1 MQINLNRI
9 LNHNPILKLLLFV
22 PIGISIGFTIPHQFL
37 FPILIALSIFALIF
51 LLFKQRM
58 PSYIMITI
66 AIGLILSVN
75 FKHFKLLSTTDKFQE
90 VKGKIYGEITEVF
103 ASEPDF
109 ASIRIVGTISLGN
122 QTYNDVPV
130 LLKIYSKKDTLR
142 KFRANAKILAI
153 ASIRPPRRT
162 NLPTDI
168 AEIPLALSHE
178 VLLFA
183 RTSNDLII
191 RFWESPVTAE
201 NIFARLREKLE
212 SNLNKMFSAE
222 YFPYFDE
229 MLLGNKQLLE
239 GEQRD
244 KFAITGIS
252 HLLSISGFH
261 FGIVFA
267 IVFALFS
274 IFPNKWVRFV
284 LLSLFMFF
292 YLCIID
298 FPPSGIRAFIM
309 IAAFL
314 YANTLERKVSPY
326 NVLAFIILVMLI
338 LKPSLLFSVGF
349 QLSFLAVLG
358 IIMFQKRIYTGLAK
372 ALPVRNAVTNF
383 LLMLL
388 SVTISAQ
395 LFVSPVVAYYFGYYT
410 FISFFSNLVLVPIF
424 SISLTFAFLAM
435 LFSVATIEIG
445 KIFAVPA
452 EFLLSLGVKFNN
464 ILAEKLSPLVINNN
478 GVVLLSILLSVLII
492 WILFAKTFKSFVFRF
507 GALILLLI
515 GFALNLNDGNGRE
528 IEIYPRAKY
537 VALIF
542 KNSGKNYCLLFD
554 RKPHLFPS
562 RDLAMEKYISR
573 LNGDV
578 ILAVN
583 GNVGIAIS
591 DQIKKQ
597 RMIRIVEVPSDV
609 QFAISNALGKN
620 QSIFKLG
627 LSDDD

>member
-1 MQINLNRI
+1 LHACR
-9 LNHNPILKLLLFV
+9 
-22 PIGISIGFTIPHQFL
+22 
-37 FPILIALSIFALIF
+37 
-51 LLFKQRM
+51 
-58 PSYIMITI
+58 
-66 AIGLILSVN
+66 
-75 FKHFKLLSTTDKFQE
+75 STLEDPL
-90 VKGKIYGEITEVF
+90 TEVF

-109 ASIRIVGTISLGN
+109 ASVRIVGTISLGN

-309 IAAFL
+309 IVAFL

-326 NVLAFIILVMLI
+326 NVLAFII
-338 LKPSLLFSVGF
+338 
-349 QLSFLAVLG
+349 
-358 IIMFQKRIYTGLAK
+358 
-372 ALPVRNAVTNF
+372 
-383 LLMLL
+383 
-388 SVTISAQ
+388 
-395 LFVSPVVAYYFGYYT
+395 
-410 FISFFSNLVLVPIF
+410 
-424 SISLTFAFLAM
+424 
-435 LFSVATIEIG
+435 
-445 KIFAVPA
+445 
-452 EFLLSLGVKFNN
+452 
-464 ILAEKLSPLVINNN
+464 
-478 GVVLLSILLSVLII
+478 
-492 WILFAKTFKSFVFRF
+492 
-507 GALILLLI
+507 
-515 GFALNLNDGNGRE
+515 
-528 IEIYPRAKY
+528 
-537 VALIF
+537 
-542 KNSGKNYCLLFD
+542 
-554 RKPHLFPS
+554 
-562 RDLAMEKYISR
+562 
-573 LNGDV
+573 
-578 ILAVN
+578 
-583 GNVGIAIS
+583 
-591 DQIKKQ
+591 
-597 RMIRIVEVPSDV
+597 
-609 QFAISNALGKN
+609 
-620 QSIFKLG
+620 
-627 LSDDD
+627 